1 VKLSDAVQ
9 SRLHELGWPPLM
21 RRLMPVGIS
30 PVGISSVGISPVGI
44 SPVGISP
51 VVAGQ
56 LDTVDAQTDANWTDA
71 NSSSDSWTST
81 VGRFQARF
89 LYIG

>member
-1 VKLSDAVQ
+1 
-9 SRLHELGWPPLM
+9 
-21 RRLMPVGIS
+21 
-30 PVGISSVGISPVGI
+30 
-44 SPVGISP
+44 
-51 VVAGQ
+51 